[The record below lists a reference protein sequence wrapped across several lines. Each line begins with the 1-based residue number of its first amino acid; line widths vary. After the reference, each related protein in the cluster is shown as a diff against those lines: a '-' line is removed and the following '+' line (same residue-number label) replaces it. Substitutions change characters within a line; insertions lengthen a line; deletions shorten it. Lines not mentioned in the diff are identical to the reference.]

1 MVGFL
6 TFKETSMTDL
16 FNPHCIWDL
25 KATLGEGPV
34 WSAKDHAVWFVDIKQ
49 QHVHRYD
56 VRTGGHQTFHA
67 PSPCGFIAPKKS
79 GDFIVGCKTGL
90 YDFDPVSGTF
100 TLLTH
105 VEPGLPTNR
114 LNDGY
119 VDHQGRLWFGSMD
132 DDESNPTGKLYRY
145 DARGLKMMD
154 DDYVITNGPAVSPDG
169 KTFYHN
175 DTLKKIIYAFDLSP
189 DGQIS
194 GKRIFAR
201 LDQDMPADVSS
212 PVCYAGAFEPHIE
225 HGDGYMDGPAVDSA
239 GNVWNALFFGW
250 GVNCY
255 APDGRLI
262 RRVKFP
268 VSNVTK
274 IAFGGPDLK
283 TVYATTAAKGLTSAD
298 LKIQPLAGGL
308 FTFQID
314 IAGQPQNEIS
324 HA

>member
-1 MVGFL
+1 
-6 TFKETSMTDL
+6 MTDL
-16 FNPHCIWDL
+16 FQPTCIWDL
-25 KATLGEGPV
+25 KSTLGEGPV
-34 WSAKDHAVWFVDIKQ
+34 WSAKDHAVWFVDIKK

-56 VRTGGHQTFHA
+56 VRTGGHQTFNA
-67 PSPCGFIAPKKS
+67 PSPCGFIAPKQR
-79 GDFIVGCKTGL
+79 GGFIVGCKTGL
-90 YDFDPVSGTF
+90 YDFDPVSGVFTF
-100 TLLTH
+100 LTH

-132 DDESNPTGKLYRY
+132 DDENNPTGKLYRY

-169 KTFYHN
+169 KTLYHN
-175 DTLKKIIYAFDLSP
+175 DTLKKIIYAFDLSA
-189 DGQIS
+189 DGHLS
-194 GKRIFAR
+194 NKRIFAQ
-201 LDQDMPADVSS
+201 LDQDRSADVSS
-212 PVCYAGAFEPHIE
+212 PVCYAGEFEKHSE
-225 HGDGYMDGPAVDSA
+225 HGEGYIDGPVVDSE

-274 IAFGGPDLK
+274 IAFGGADLK
-283 TVYATTAAKGLTSAD
+283 TVYATTAAKGLSTDD
-298 LKIQPLAGGL
+298 LKAQPLAGGL
-308 FTFQID
+308 FIFQTD

-324 HA
+324 HV